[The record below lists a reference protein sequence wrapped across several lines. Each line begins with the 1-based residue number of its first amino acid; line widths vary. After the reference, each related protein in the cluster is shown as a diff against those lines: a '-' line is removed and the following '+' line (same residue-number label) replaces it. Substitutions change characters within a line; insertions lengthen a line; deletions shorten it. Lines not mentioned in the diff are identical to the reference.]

1 MKIVKLIT
9 LLVRHFNIR
18 HAEVMELIH
27 DGRVRVNGKAVSPSM
42 KLEIWD
48 EVAVDQKII
57 RPAAQFTYIRFYKP
71 RGIEC
76 TLNTEIEHN
85 LTTAFQFPK
94 KLFPVGRLD
103 KDSEGLLLLTD
114 DGRIYDAIAQSER
127 EKEKEYYVTIDKP
140 VTTELLSNLAAGVEI
155 LSQQT
160 KPAITQAVADDPNT
174 FIIILRQGLNRQ
186 IRRMCMT
193 QHAQV
198 LRLLRTRIV
207 CITLENLRAGEWN
220 ELTEE
225 EINELF
231 QRLNVVRYPNR

>member
-9 LLVRHFNIR
+9 LLVRHFNIS

-27 DGRVRVNGKAVSPSM
+27 AGRVRVNGKAVAPSM

-57 RPAAQFTYIRFYKP
+57 RPAAQFSYIRFYKP

-76 TLNTEIEHN
+76 TLNPKLENN
-85 LTTAFQFPK
+85 LTTVFQFPK

-114 DGRIYDAIAQSER
+114 DGRIYDAVAQSER
-127 EKEKEYYVTIDKP
+127 EKEKEYCVWIDKP
-140 VTTELLSNLAAGVEI
+140 VTPEMLSNLSNGIEI
-155 LSQQT
+155 LGQQT
-160 KPAITQAVADDPNT
+160 KPAITQAVADDPNA
-174 FIIILRQGLNRQ
+174 FVIILRQGLNRQ

-198 LRLLRTRIV
+198 TRLLRTRIV
-207 CITLENLRAGEWN
+207 SVHLENLREGEWN
-220 ELTEE
+220 ALTET
-225 EINELF
+225 EIDDLF
-231 QRLNVVRYPNR
+231 QQLNVVRFPNR